1 MMAQDTPGGD
11 RQVTTPES
19 KDDREQLIAGIEQT
33 RHDLAETVEALA
45 AKADVPSRVRDK
57 TAQMR
62 EQLGGK
68 FSNLTQTA
76 RDRAPGVRDQVTASV
91 AKAGRVIPE
100 PARRTVTQRPAV
112 LYAAA
117 GVCVAAG
124 LWLWRIGG
132 RRP

>member
-11 RQVTTPES
+11 GQVTASES

-45 AKADVPSRVRDK
+45 AKADVASRVRDK
-57 TAQMR
+57 TAQVR
-62 EQLGGK
+62 EQLGGR
-68 FSNLTQTA
+68 FTTLSHTA
-76 RDRAPGVRDQVTASV
+76 RGRAPGVRDQVTASV
-91 AKAGRVIPE
+91 TRAGRAIPE
-100 PARRTVTQRPAV
+100 PARRTVTERPAV
-112 LYAAA
+112 LFAAA

-132 RRP
+132 RRT

>member
-11 RQVTTPES
+11 RQVTEPES
-19 KDDREQLIAGIEQT
+19 NDDREQLIAGIEQT

-45 AKADVPSRVRDK
+45 AKADVPSRVREK
-57 TAQMR
+57 TAQVR
-62 EQLGGK
+62 ERVSGK
-68 FSNLTQTA
+68 VTTLTHTA

-91 AKAGRVIPE
+91 AKAGQAIPE
-100 PARRTVTQRPAV
+100 PARRTVTERPAV

>member
-11 RQVTTPES
+11 GQVTASES

-45 AKADVPSRVRDK
+45 AKADVASRVRDK
-57 TAQMR
+57 TAQVR
-62 EQLGGK
+62 EQLGGR
-68 FSNLTQTA
+68 FTTLSHTA

-91 AKAGRVIPE
+91 TRAGRVIPE
-100 PARRTVTQRPAV
+100 PARRTVTERPAV
-112 LYAAA
+112 LFATA

-132 RRP
+132 RRT